1 MLSLIRGGSVF
12 APEPLGERDVLLA
25 GGRIAAIVE
34 PGRLA
39 IAGVKVD
46 ELDAQECSVVPG
58 LVDSHVHLVGG
69 GGEGGPATRAPELR
83 IEDALAAGVTTV
95 VGCLGTDGV
104 TRHMSSL
111 VAKARGLAAEGL
123 SAFVFSGSYEVPVN
137 TLTGCVR
144 SDLILINEVVG
155 AGEIAV
161 SDHRSSQPT
170 FDEIARLAAE
180 CRVGGMLGGK
190 AGILH
195 LHVGDGRRRLDL
207 LFRLVGETEI
217 PISQVVPTHCNRNPE
232 LLEHAIE
239 WALAG
244 GTIDLTA
251 GLGTHGKGRDVP
263 IADAVRRCRERGVP
277 LERVTVS
284 SDGNGSIPL
293 FDAAGVLVG
302 LGVASPRELWDAFR
316 GLVHSGVLDLSEA
329 CRVFAANPARV
340 YKLSGKGRIEAGADA
355 DLLVL
360 GPDLALRDAFARG
373 RRAVADGAATLR
385 STFARQEGR

>member
-1 MLSLIRGGSVF
+1 MLTLIRGGSVF

-25 GGRIAAIVE
+25 GGRVAAVAE
-34 PGRLA
+34 PGRVA
-39 IAGVKVD
+39 ITGVEVV
-46 ELDAQECSVVPG
+46 ELDARGCSVVPG
-58 LVDSHVHLVGG
+58 LVDSHVHILGG

-83 IEDALAAGVTTV
+83 IEDALSAGVTTV
-95 VGCLGTDGV
+95 IGCLGTDGV

-111 VAKARGLAAEGL
+111 VAKARGLEAEGL

-137 TLTGCVR
+137 TLTGSVR

-170 FDEIARLAAE
+170 FDQIAHLAAE

-195 LHVGDGRRRLDL
+195 LHVGDGPRRLDL
-207 LFRLVGETEI
+207 LSGLVKETEI

-244 GTIDLTA
+244 GTIDFTA
-251 GLGTHGKGRDVP
+251 GLGTHGKGRNVAL
-263 IADAVRRCRERGVP
+263 ADALRRCREQSVP
-277 LERVTVS
+277 LARITVS

-293 FDAAGVLVG
+293 FDEAGTLVG
-302 LGVASPRELWDAFR
+302 LGVASPRELWEAFR
-316 GLVHSGVLDLSEA
+316 GLVRGRILDLAAA
-329 CRVFAANPARV
+329 CRVFSANPARV
-340 YKLSGKGRIEAGADA
+340 YRLSGKGGLEAGADA
-355 DLLVL
+355 DLLIL
-360 GPDLALRDAFARG
+360 DRDLAIRDAFARG
-373 RRAVADGAATLR
+373 RRAVADGTVTMR
-385 STFARQEGR
+385 STFSG